1 MEFFMSGRNDQEQLF
16 DLMEQIERAW
26 MESGDYTLVDRL
38 AAQHPAVAENL
49 YLFFATVVDAPD
61 ELDRSRPEL
70 AEQTKRIRE
79 WLHEGGG
86 FAIVAAAAAGETEST
101 ETASSVSGET
111 TPQSSSTPP
120 PTFFGLLKKAGDAP
134 DPEAMAN
141 RLDVSVDF
149 LREVSKHT
157 DLLPTGV
164 RRELARRVE
173 RHFFI
178 DASLV
183 LTSLGEGRMHGGGP
197 LARAA
202 SRVGGQVFERRAL
215 TYEEL
220 VKRSSMD
227 ESHQR
232 FWLSLAES

>member
-1 MEFFMSGRNDQEQLF
+1 MSGRNDQDQIF
-16 DLMEQIERAW
+16 DLMEEIERAW
-26 MESGDYTLVDRL
+26 MERGDHTVVDQL
-38 AAQHPAVAENL
+38 AAQHPALADQL

-70 AEQTKRIRE
+70 AEQSKRISD

-86 FAIVAAAAAGETEST
+86 FAAATAAGESDNS
-101 ETASSVSGET
+101 ETASAFTGER
-111 TPQSSSTPP
+111 TPLSSSMPP
-120 PTFFGLLKKAGDAP
+120 PTFFGLLKRASDSP
-134 DPEAMAN
+134 DPEAMAS

-157 DLLPTGV
+157 DILPTKV

-173 RHFFI
+173 RQFSV
-178 DASLV
+178 DVNLALR
-183 LTSLGEGRMHGGGP
+183 SLGEGQMLGGAP

-202 SRVGGQVFERRAL
+202 SRAGGKVFEPHPL
-215 TYEEL
+215 TYEEI

-227 ESHQR
+227 EPRQR
-232 FWLSLAES
+232 YWLSLAEN